1 MNREKIFYIILEN
14 YGKIIGVFLGLLVS
28 ILVISIGM
36 IKTLFI
42 SLCIYIGY
50 FIGSKIDNQE
60 NILEILDKLLPL
72 GRYK

>member
-28 ILVISIGM
+28 ILVISIGV

-42 SLCIYIGY
+42 SLCLYIGY
-50 FIGSKIDNQE
+50 FIGSKVDNKE

-72 GRYK
+72 GKYK